1 MGLDVSQRS
10 ASAEAPKVLGFA
22 STIDDLFAQATAK
35 VLQGAKGDPV
45 IEKALETLTSNNSLL
60 KKKSDLFESIRY
72 ANRRAAEGSLY
83 QL

>member
-10 ASAEAPKVLGFA
+10 ASAEAPKVVGFA

-35 VLQGAKGDPV
+35 VLQGATGDPV

-60 KKKSDLFESIRY
+60 KKKSDLYESIRY
-72 ANRRAAEGSLY
+72 ANRRAAEGALY